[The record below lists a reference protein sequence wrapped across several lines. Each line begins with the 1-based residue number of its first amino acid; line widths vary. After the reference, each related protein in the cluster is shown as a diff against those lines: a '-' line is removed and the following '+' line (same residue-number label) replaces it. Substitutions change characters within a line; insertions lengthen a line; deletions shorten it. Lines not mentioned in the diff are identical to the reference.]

1 MGIFLSNLVEAGM
14 VGKERTETEAV
25 LQATERNLDGV
36 SFSSCYGDW
45 GYFGSAGGLSKIQKK
60 TRFVVRSKFWQGS
73 DYGENREAL

>member
-1 MGIFLSNLVEAGM
+1 MGIFLSNFVEAGM

-45 GYFGSAGGLSKIQKK
+45 AILVVRVGYQKK
-60 TRFVVRSKFWQGS
+60 RLVV
-73 DYGENREAL
+73 